1 MDASLLIPVNLFA
14 KIIIFTKFASMNHK
28 YAVVVLFVLI
38 LASSLTSIGS
48 YRMTEQLVMM
58 DMDRALE
65 KTMAEQRRDVI
76 TADTIQ
82 VFNSYLKLEQLRGK
96 AVLAIDTKQRG
107 FHCYAKCSAAT
118 IFSMS
123 DQRPAVLLWLTAMLW
138 GIFCLRNRPKIQ
150 PVCLVDNPSSY
161 DNFGGL
167 HFSEAEHRFYDEQG
181 QAVKLTPMQQQLMEM
196 FFHSPTHQL
205 SKAEICEALWP
216 KKEDANE
223 TLYTLIKRLK
233 PVIEQHANL
242 RIEAERGKAYRIIK
256 L

>member
-14 KIIIFTKFASMNHK
+14 KIIIFTKFASMNQK

-107 FHCYAKCSAAT
+107 FHCYAKCSAPCYYGSPLCCGA
-118 IFSMS
+118 SS
-123 DQRPAVLLWLTAMLW
+123 
-138 GIFCLRNRPKIQ
+138 
-150 PVCLVDNPSSY
+150 VCAIGPRCNQFV
-161 DNFGGL
+161 
-167 HFSEAEHRFYDEQG
+167 
-181 QAVKLTPMQQQLMEM
+181 
-196 FFHSPTHQL
+196 
-205 SKAEICEALWP
+205 
-216 KKEDANE
+216 
-223 TLYTLIKRLK
+223 
-233 PVIEQHANL
+233 
-242 RIEAERGKAYRIIK
+242 
-256 L
+256 